1 MVINQIQQ
9 LLAASMP
16 QSAIIK
22 MGDDKLILRTT
33 DEFEGFYTTI
43 QLLSETSCLFMHPA
57 APYETSG
64 QAKVFLNHFNDIT
77 PAGSDITFLDDTISK
92 CIMAVLA
99 CRITDDEWLI
109 DHVYSILLSFV
120 HTVKTVRYS
129 LAKVI
134 LDTIAPAQINR
145 PERALLYLSL
155 MPVYDEGAFSHQE
168 SDILPIDWEDVRTL
182 WRRSQT
188 VILLPRMASSSHEQL
203 FEEIMETLKRH
214 LGGRKGYAICYYGF
228 PPYADGE
235 EEFPYF
241 SFRARI
247 RSMFGCQVLDGF
259 RFYLAKGSHITA
271 LIAILKP

>member
-1 MVINQIQQ
+1 
-9 LLAASMP
+9 MP

-64 QAKVFLNHFNDIT
+64 QAKVFLNHFNDST

-109 DHVYSILLSFV
+109 DHVYSILSSFV
-120 HTVKTVRYS
+120 HTVETVRYS
-129 LAKVI
+129 LAKMI

-155 MPVYDEGAFSHQE
+155 MQVYDDEAFSRQE
-168 SDILPIDWEDVRTL
+168 TGIMPIDWADVRTL

-188 VILLPRMASSSHEQL
+188 VILLPRMEGSSYKQL
-203 FEEIMETLKRH
+203 LEKVWKTLGQY
-214 LGGRKGYAICYYGF
+214 LEGRKDAVICYYGF
-228 PPYADGE
+228 PIDDSGDDV
-235 EEFPYF
+235 FPIF
-241 SFRARI
+241 DLPKRI
-247 RSMFGCQVLDGF
+247 RSTYGSQVLVGY
-259 RFYLAKGSHITA
+259 RFYLAKGSHFTA
-271 LIAILKP
+271 LVAILKASA